1 VVIPTYP
8 KLKSCFVSNLAIV
21 ISSLPASFVQQT
33 SRAVLQTLDEVG
45 DGFLTYNEIL
55 DRTEK
60 KLAPSEKSTVRQTLT
75 LALRILSAQDFIS
88 PKHDREVEEN
98 EFRIREKGRELLET
112 SASEIREDSE
122 SREDIAFVLTKPPF
136 LYSKLLEAGHTFDAF
151 EELIDSAKQ
160 KLWIMT
166 PYLDKYIIGA
176 FHRNL
181 REMFRRKELDFRL
194 IVSEINQYSVAAI
207 HTLSELAAAVGK
219 ESIAVRVFYQQK
231 SLNDHGQWRV
241 VRTRFSHAKLYLSET
256 EAIIT
261 SANLNNES
269 FVSNVEVGLHLRKKA
284 LVSEAHEIYETIWK
298 NSEDYNKALGAM
310 H

>member
-1 VVIPTYP
+1 M
-8 KLKSCFVSNLAIV
+8 
-21 ISSLPASFVQQT
+21 QQT
-33 SRAVLQTLDEVG
+33 SRAVLEILNEVG
-45 DGFLTYNEIL
+45 DGFLTYKEIL
-55 DRTEK
+55 DRVEK
-60 KLAPSEKSTVRQTLT
+60 KLVQSEKGNVRQTLT
-75 LALRILSAQDFIS
+75 LALRILSTQNFVS

-112 SASEIREDSE
+112 NASEIREDSE
-122 SREDIAFVLTKPPF
+122 SREEIAFVLTKPPF
-136 LYSKLLEAGHTFDAF
+136 LYSQLPMVGHTFDAF
-151 EELIDSAKQ
+151 EELVDSAKE

-181 REMFRRKELDFRL
+181 REMFRRRELDFRL

-219 ESIAVRVFYQQK
+219 ESIAVKVFYQHK
-231 SLNDHGQWRV
+231 SLHDHGQWRV
-241 VRTRFSHAKLYLSET
+241 VRTRFSHAKLYLSES

-269 FVSNVEVGLHLRKKA
+269 FVSNVEVGLHLKKKA

-298 NSEDYNKALGAM
+298 NSQDYNKALEAM

>member
-1 VVIPTYP
+1 M
-8 KLKSCFVSNLAIV
+8 
-21 ISSLPASFVQQT
+21 QQT
-33 SRAVLQTLDEVG
+33 SRAVLEILNEVG
-45 DGFLTYNEIL
+45 DGFLTYKEIL
-55 DRTEK
+55 DRVEK
-60 KLAPSEKSTVRQTLT
+60 KLVLSEKGNVRQTLT
-75 LALRILSAQDFIS
+75 LALRILSTQNFVS

-112 SASEIREDSE
+112 NASDIREDSE
-122 SREDIAFVLTKPPF
+122 CREEIAFVLTKPPF
-136 LYSKLLEAGHTFDAF
+136 LYSQLPMAGHTFDAF
-151 EELIDSAKQ
+151 EELVDSAKE

-181 REMFRRKELDFRL
+181 REMFRRRELDFRL

-219 ESIAVRVFYQQK
+219 ESIAVKVFYQHK
-231 SLNDHGQWRV
+231 SLHDHGQWRV
-241 VRTRFSHAKLYLSET
+241 VRTRFSHAKLYLSES

-269 FVSNVEVGLHLRKKA
+269 FVSNVEVGLHLKKKA
-284 LVSEAHEIYETIWK
+284 LVSAAHEIYETIWK
-298 NSEDYNKALGAM
+298 NSQDYNKALEAM